1 MRLDSGIADYAIYD
15 QGTLI
20 GVVEVKYL
28 IRVGS
33 GESTEAS
40 PDMDQLLRYMDATGV
55 PGMLID
61 AHDLLL
67 VAAGDG
73 PDADVSVSRL
83 TRNGLTAN
91 HLARIAGHFRL

>member
-1 MRLDSGIADYAIYD
+1 MRLDSGIADYAIYA
-15 QGTLI
+15 QGSLI
-20 GVVEVKYL
+20 GVIEVKYL

-33 GESTEAS
+33 EERIEAS

-67 VAAGDG
+67 VQSSARPAAN
-73 PDADVSVSRL
+73 ASVSPL
-83 TRNGLTAN
+83 TRNGLSAN